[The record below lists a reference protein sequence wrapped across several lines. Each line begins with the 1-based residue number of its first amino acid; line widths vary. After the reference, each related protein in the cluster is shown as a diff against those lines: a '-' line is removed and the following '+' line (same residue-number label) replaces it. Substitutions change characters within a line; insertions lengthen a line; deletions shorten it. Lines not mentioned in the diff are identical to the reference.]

1 MPINLPDRLPA
12 VEILRGEN
20 IFVMSESRANTQQI
34 RPMKVLLLNLM
45 PNKIETETQI
55 LRLLSNNPLQVD
67 VEFLRIHNKESKNTP
82 QDHMDSF
89 YRNFEQIKNTNFD
102 GLIITGAPLGK
113 IDFDQ
118 VNYWQQVKQIFDW
131 SQQHVTSTLF
141 LCWAAHAAFYHL
153 YGLKRFVRKE
163 KIAGVFLHH
172 RRKIHDPLLRGFDDE
187 FWVPHSR
194 FAQMD
199 VEQLAAHPDLEIL
212 ADSSDA
218 GAYIVV
224 SKDRRNLFVLGHPEY
239 SVTTLNDEYQRDII
253 AGIKPEVPKGYYP
266 DDNPNNTPLGR
277 WSGHANLMINNWLN
291 YYVYQITPYDLSDLN
306 TMTPWEK

>member
-1 MPINLPDRLPA
+1 MPINLPDKMPA
-12 VEILRGEN
+12 VGILRGEN

-89 YRNFEQIKNTNFD
+89 YRDFEQIKNTNFD

-113 IDFDQ
+113 MDFED
-118 VNYWQQVKQIFDW
+118 VSYWEQVKLIFDW
-131 SQQHVTSTLF
+131 SQRHVTSTLF
-141 LCWAAHAAFYHL
+141 LCWAAHAAFFHL
-153 YGLKRFVRKE
+153 YGLKRYVRDE
-163 KIAGVFLHH
+163 KISGVFLHH
-172 RRKIHDPLLRGFDDE
+172 RRKLHDPLLRGFDDE

-199 VEQLAAHPDLEIL
+199 VKQLADHDDLEVL
-212 ADSSDA
+212 AESADA

-239 SVTTLNDEYQRDII
+239 SATTLNDEYLRDVS
-253 AGIKPEVPKGYYP
+253 AGINPDVPRGYYP
-266 DDNPNNTPLGR
+266 DDNPENSPLGR
-277 WSGHANLMINNWLN
+277 WRGHANLMINNWLN
-291 YYVYQITPYDLSDLN
+291 YYVYQITPYDLSDLD
-306 TMTPWEK
+306 TMTPWE